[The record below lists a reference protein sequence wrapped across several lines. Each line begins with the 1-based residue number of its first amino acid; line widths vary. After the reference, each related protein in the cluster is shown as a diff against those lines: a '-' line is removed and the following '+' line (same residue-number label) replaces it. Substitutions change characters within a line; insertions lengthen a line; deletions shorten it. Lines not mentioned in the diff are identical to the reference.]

1 MNPLSLSR
9 PPSRKQK
16 AFLTA
21 AVMLAVAGSLVVF
34 SLPPRRLDLSTR
46 PGAGSSAVAGVFHV
60 HTSRSDGTGTPEE
73 IAAAAAR
80 AGLQFVI
87 FTDHGDGTREP
98 DPPQYRQGVLCL
110 DAVEIST
117 ANGHYIA
124 VGMPVAPYPLGGE
137 ARDVVE
143 DVERLGGFGIVA
155 HPDSTKETLQWR
167 EWAPSPP
174 AIEWLN
180 ADTEWR
186 DETYA
191 QLGRALMT
199 YPIRPVESLG
209 SLLDRPDSTLRRWD
223 EMTRH
228 QRVVALPGSD
238 AHARLGWRNEADDPY
253 RNRILLRLPSYS
265 NMFSAFSM
273 RVELDRPLTRHP
285 VADAT
290 ALVDAL
296 RGGRVYSVVDSF
308 AGPAQFDFLVRSG
321 DEQARQG
328 ELLQPGNG
336 LVVEVRANGPPESTI
351 VLLRDGRQIAEAP
364 GPGLRH
370 ELPGSQAVLRAE
382 VRLAGRHTP
391 WLVSNPVYVAQQTP
405 PADPRPPP
413 VTTTRKLDEPDAERR
428 WHVEQLSGASG
439 ALERSGNGP
448 ATFRYALAPDVRS
461 QSVALVMPEGA
472 ALWEFDRVSFRA
484 SATMPMRLSVEL
496 RQPGGQDGQRWRR
509 SVYLDTAARLVTVL
523 FSDLRLAG
531 PTGRLKPD
539 MTRVDDLLFVV
550 DTVNT
555 RPGTSGAVTFES
567 LSLQR

>member
-16 AFLTA
+16 ALLTA

-34 SLPPRRLDLSTR
+34 LLPPKRLDLTTR
-46 PGAGSSAVAGVFHV
+46 PGVGSTAVAGVFHV
-60 HTSRSDGTGTPEE
+60 HTSRSDGTGTPDE

-80 AGLQFVI
+80 SGLQFVI
-87 FTDHGDGTREP
+87 FTDHGDGTRAP
-98 DPPQYRQGVLCL
+98 DPPQYRHGVLCL

-117 ANGHYIA
+117 ANGHYVA

-167 EWAPSPP
+167 EWATSPP

-199 YPIRPVESLG
+199 YPIRPAESLG

-228 QRVVALPGSD
+228 RRVVALPGSD

-253 RNRILLRLPSYS
+253 SNRILLRLPSYK
-265 NMFSAFSM
+265 NLFSTFSM
-273 RVELDRPLTRHP
+273 RAELDRPLAGNP
-285 VADAT
+285 GADAT
-290 ALVDAL
+290 ALIDAL
-296 RGGRVYSVVDSF
+296 RRGRVYSVVDSF

-321 DEQARQG
+321 NEQARQG
-328 ELLQPGNG
+328 ELLQPHDG
-336 LVVEVRANGPPESTI
+336 LVVEVQANDPPESTI
-351 VLLRDGRQIAEAP
+351 VLLRDGRQIAQAP
-364 GPGLRH
+364 GPELRL
-370 ELPGSQAVLRAE
+370 ELPGSPAVLRAE
-382 VRLAGRHTP
+382 VRLAGRQVP

-405 PADPRPPP
+405 PVDPLPPP

-428 WHVEQLSGASG
+428 WHIEQLSGANG
-439 ALERSGNGP
+439 VLERSGSGP
-448 ATFRYALAPDVRS
+448 TTFRYSLAPETRS
-461 QSVALVMPEGA
+461 QSVALVMPEAA
-472 ALWEFDRVSFRA
+472 ALWEYDRVSFRA
-484 SATMPMRLSVEL
+484 SATMPMRLSVQL
-496 RQPGGQDGQRWRR
+496 RQPGGEDGQRWRR
-509 SVYLDTAARLVTVL
+509 SVYLDTVARNVTVL
-523 FSDLRLAG
+523 FSDLRPAG
-531 PTGRLKPD
+531 STGGLKPD
-539 MTRVDDLLFVV
+539 MAQVEDLLFVV

-555 RPGTSGAVTFES
+555 KPGTSGAVIFEA